1 MQYNFLVMDN
11 NKIMDTENKILIV
24 LKKIIR

>member
-11 NKIMDTENKILIV
+11 NKIMDTEYKILIV